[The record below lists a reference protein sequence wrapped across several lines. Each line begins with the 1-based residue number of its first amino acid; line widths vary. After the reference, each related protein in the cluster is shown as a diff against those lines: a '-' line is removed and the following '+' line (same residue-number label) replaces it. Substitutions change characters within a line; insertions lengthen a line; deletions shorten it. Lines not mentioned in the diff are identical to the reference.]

1 VPVARARK
9 AVPPAATPAIV
20 GAGSEEG
27 GACEEKVEVVE
38 KGSAE
43 EAVSGV
49 SVGVCPAASA
59 VADRPPD
66 STGVCVSPAKG
77 SVASPAL
84 DPACALVVETAVAR
98 LVLSVLISV
107 VLSGGVALVAELTSM
122 ILEEPP
128 VSSVAHSCGSWL
140 VSKAW
145 LRDSHCSWNV

>member
-1 VPVARARK
+1 VPRARARK
-9 AVPPAATPAIV
+9 AVLPAAAPAIV
-20 GAGSEEG
+20 GAGR
-27 GACEEKVEVVE
+27 GACEGTVEAAV
-38 KGSAE
+38 GMLAE
-43 EAVSGV
+43 EAVSGA
-49 SVGVCPAASA
+49 SVGVFPAASA
-59 VADRPPD
+59 VADCPRD
-66 STGVCVSPAKG
+66 STSVCVSPGKG